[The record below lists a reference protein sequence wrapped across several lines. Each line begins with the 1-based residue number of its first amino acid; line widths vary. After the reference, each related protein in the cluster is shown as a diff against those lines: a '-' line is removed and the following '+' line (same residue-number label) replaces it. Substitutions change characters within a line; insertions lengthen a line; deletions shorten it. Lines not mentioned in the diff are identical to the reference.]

1 MDSSSN
7 TGEANGPLL
16 WGGLLAFLAGFVIFM
31 GIITGEIYSLLFIR
45 SKSFYT
51 LLG

>member
-1 MDSSSN
+1 MDTSSN
-7 TGEANGPLL
+7 IRKANSPLL
-16 WGGLLAFLAGFVIFM
+16 WGGLLAFLAGFIILM

-45 SKSFYT
+45 SKSFHT